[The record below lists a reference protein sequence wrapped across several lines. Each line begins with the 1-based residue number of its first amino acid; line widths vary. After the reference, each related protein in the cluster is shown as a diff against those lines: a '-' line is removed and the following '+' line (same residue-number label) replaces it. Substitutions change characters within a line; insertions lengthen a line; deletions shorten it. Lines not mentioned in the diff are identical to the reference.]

1 MEPYTESTNLPITA
15 WAEDDR
21 PREKMIHKGRASL
34 SDAELLAILL
44 GSGSR
49 HESAVELAKR
59 ILHASGQNL
68 TVLSKLSIP
77 DLIKFKGIGEAKAI
91 TISAAMELG
100 RRRQRA
106 AFLEMPVIRCSG
118 DAYQVLFPSL
128 QDLGHEEFWMLLLNK
143 ANKVIGREQ
152 ISIGGTDATVVDARI
167 VFRRALE
174 SKAVGLIVC
183 HNHPSGT
190 LRPSQADI
198 DLTRRLKSSGDLLG
212 IPILDHLIV
221 SDQGYYSFMDEG
233 QI

>member
-1 MEPYTESTNLPITA
+1 MEPYLKASSLPISA

-21 PREKMIHKGRASL
+21 PREKMLHKGRASL

-49 HESAVELAKR
+49 HESAVDLAKR

-68 TVLSKLSIP
+68 TMLSKMSIA
-77 DLIKFKGIGEAKAI
+77 DLMKFKGIGEAKAI
-91 TISAAMELG
+91 AISAAMELG

-106 AFLEMPVIRCSG
+106 VFLDMPVIRCSG
-118 DAYQVLFPSL
+118 DAYQVLSPSL

-167 VFRRALE
+167 VFRKALE
-174 SKAVGLIVC
+174 AKAVGMVVC

-198 DLTRRLKSSGDLLG
+198 DLTRRLKSSGDILG
-212 IPILDHLIV
+212 IPVLDHLIV
-221 SDQGYYSFMDEG
+221 SDQGYFSFMDEG
-233 QI
+233 LL